1 MEKTNI
7 LLIGAGITSSLI
19 GFYLR
24 NHKQIAIDLWEK
36 EETVGGRMKTIYSEY
51 TPVAIDVGA
60 QYVSSPE
67 SLFRRFED
75 IYNSLLQNKKLVPLT
90 CRIDNVR
97 PSLEKVYNYTA
108 PEGMDALVQ
117 HFNDLSKPQNIQTSY
132 NVKKVNILPDA
143 VAVETN
149 TGVKQLYKAVVL
161 TIPAPCLQELSGN
174 FTEKIDENLCEQLK
188 KVKYSSRFTLVVIYD
203 QLLDVEWDATFM
215 PDDKTFWYIVVQE
228 KKIGINVGKSTVIFH
243 STKEFGAEYNQDQLD
258 EAKELLLKKVS
269 ERFPQW
275 RNKVDVFCYRW
286 NCSQVLTA
294 FQNTPGY
301 VVLHA
306 KPTLILAGD
315 GFIRSNF
322 NGCIESAKLTADA
335 LIKLL

>member
-7 LLIGAGITSSLI
+7 LIVGAGITSSLI
-19 GFYLR
+19 GFFLR

-36 EETVGGRMKTIYSEY
+36 EEQVGGRMKTIYSEY
-51 TPVAIDVGA
+51 TPVAIDVGC

-75 IYNSLLQNKKLVPLT
+75 IYNSLLENKKLIPLT

-97 PSLEKVYNYTA
+97 PSPEKIHNYTA
-108 PEGMDALVQ
+108 LEGMDALVQ
-117 HFNDLSKPQNIQTSY
+117 HFNDLSKLQNIQTSCY
-132 NVKKVNILPDA
+132 VKKLNILPDA
-143 VAVETN
+143 IAVETN
-149 TGVKQLYKAVVL
+149 TGFKKLYKTVVL
-161 TIPAPCLQELSGN
+161 TIPIPCLQELSGN
-174 FTEKIDENLCEQLK
+174 FIHKVNQNLCEQLK

-203 QLLDVEWDATFM
+203 QLVDVEWDATFI
-215 PDDKTFWYIVVQE
+215 PGDKTFWYIVVQE
-228 KKIGINVGKSTVIFH
+228 KKIGIDVGKSTVIFH
-243 STKEFGAEYNQDQLD
+243 STKEFGAKYNADQLD

-275 RNKVDVFCYRW
+275 KNHVDVFCYRW
-286 NCSQVLTA
+286 NCSQVLTP
-294 FQNTPGY
+294 FPNTPGY

-322 NGCIESAKLTADA
+322 NGCVESAKLTADA